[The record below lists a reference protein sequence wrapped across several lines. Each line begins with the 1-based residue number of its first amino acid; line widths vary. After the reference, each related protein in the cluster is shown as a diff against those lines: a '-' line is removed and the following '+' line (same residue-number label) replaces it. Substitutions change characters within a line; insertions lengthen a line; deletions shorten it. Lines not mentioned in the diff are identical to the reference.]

1 MILSYSRGMFSFSF
15 DTYPSKGYKNCFFLI
30 ERVKIKFMNMSTN
43 GMNPLSCGWRLDKVR
58 EFM

>member
-1 MILSYSRGMFSFSF
+1 MIPSYSCGMFTFS
-15 DTYPSKGYKNCFFLI
+15 YVLGLQKEIKIVFFLI
-30 ERVKIKFMNMSTN
+30 ERVEIKFMNMSTN